1 MKQIALLLSIVIL
14 GISSRAQGIYNNG
27 ARIVSESGT
36 SLRCASVR
44 VFTNRNIII
53 FSFRPG
59 SWHTKQFHFELHTI
73 EIT

>member
-36 SLRCASVR
+36 SLRLGSCLHEPKHYYILFPPWFVAHETV
-44 VFTNRNIII
+44 
-53 FSFRPG
+53 SF
-59 SWHTKQFHFELHTI
+59 
-73 EIT
+73 